1 MSVQQSTRQYSTT
14 WIMLLALLTSL
25 GPLSIDMY
33 LPALPQMAQD
43 FGVSTQMVANTLPA
57 YFLGLALG
65 QLIYGPLSD
74 RIGRKTPLYFGLT
87 LYVVASLLCIFAV
100 NEWSLIAARILQAV
114 GGCVGVVIARAAI
127 RDRLDMQASAQAFAS
142 MMIVMGIAPVIAPSL
157 GAVVLK
163 FFAWQAVFGFL
174 MLIGVICLVCV
185 HFFFKESL
193 PAERRLKLNVAQII
207 QLYGSIFKDPS
218 FKWPMLAGCFS
229 GGILFCYI
237 SSSAAV
243 LMDDYGLTHQQFAYA
258 FGLNAFGIMLLSTL
272 NKKLGHQFSVLNRL
286 KIGSV
291 IQLLGASILFSAGL
305 IGHSPLWVVLIGMFW
320 AVAGIGFTG
329 PNAMA
334 LAMAEQGAQAGTA
347 SAIMGSMQFAC
358 GLLGG
363 VILNFLVWNSLLNM
377 GVLMLIFV
385 GVTLLCILQLSRQ
398 LQNRSLNT

>member
-243 LMDDYGLTHQQFAYA
+243 LMDDYGLTQQQFAYA

>member
-1 MSVQQSTRQYSTT
+1 MSVQQSTQQYSTA

-43 FGVSTQMVANTLPA
+43 FSVSTQMVANTLPA

-74 RIGRKTPLYFGLT
+74 RIGRKAPLYFGLT
-87 LYVVASLLCIFAV
+87 LYIVASLLCIFAS
-100 NEWSLIAARILQAV
+100 NEWSLIVARILQAV

-142 MMIVMGIAPVIAPSL
+142 MMIVMGIAPIIAPSL
-157 GAVVLK
+157 GAMVLT
-163 FFAWQAVFGFL
+163 FFSWQAVFVFL
-174 MLIGVICLVCV
+174 TLIGLICVVCV

-193 PAERRLKLNVAQII
+193 PQERRLKLNVAQII
-207 QLYGSIFKDPS
+207 RLYGSIFKDPS

-237 SSSAAV
+237 SSSASV
-243 LMDDYGLTHQQFAYA
+243 LMDDYGLTQQQFAYA

-272 NKKLGHQFSVLNRL
+272 NKKLGHQFSVLSRL
-286 KIGSV
+286 KIGSI
-291 IQLLGASILFSAGL
+291 IQLLGACILFIAGL
-305 IGHSPLWVVLIGMFW
+305 TDHSPLWLVLIGMFW
-320 AVAGIGFTG
+320 AVSGIGFTG

-334 LAMAEQGAQAGTA
+334 LAMSEQGSQAGTA
-347 SAIMGSMQFAC
+347 SAVMGSMQFAC

-363 VILNFLVWNSLLNM
+363 IILNFLIWNSLLNM
-377 GVLMLIFV
+377 GILMLIFV
-385 GVTLLCILQLSRQ
+385 GVTLLAIMQLSRQ
-398 LQNRSLNT
+398 FQNKSINT

>member
-1 MSVQQSTRQYSTT
+1 MSVQQSTRQYSTA

-87 LYVVASLLCIFAV
+87 LYVVASLLCIFAS

-142 MMIVMGIAPVIAPSL
+142 MMIVMGIAPIVAPSV
-157 GAVVLK
+157 GAMVLT
-163 FFAWQAVFGFL
+163 FFSWHAVFVFL
-174 MLIGVICLVCV
+174 TLIGLICLFCV

-193 PAERRLKLNVAQII
+193 PPERRLKLNVAQII

-243 LMDDYGLTHQQFAYA
+243 LMDHYGLAQQQFAYT
-258 FGLNAFGIMLLSTL
+258 FGLNAFGIMLLSAL
-272 NKKLGHQFSVLNRL
+272 NKRLGQQFSVLSRL
-286 KIGSV
+286 KIGGI
-291 IQLLGASILFSAGL
+291 IQLLGVCILFSAGL
-305 IGHSPLWVVLIGMFW
+305 IGHSPLWLVLIGMFW

-334 LAMAEQGAQAGTA
+334 LAMSEQGAQAGTA

-363 VILNFLVWNSLLNM
+363 VILNFLMWNSLLNM
-377 GVLMLIFV
+377 GILMLIFV
-385 GVTLLCILQLSRQ
+385 AVTLLAILQLSRQ
-398 LQNRSLNT
+398 LQDKSLNI

>member
-1 MSVQQSTRQYSTT
+1 MSEQQSTQQYSTA

-87 LYVVASLLCIFAV
+87 LYVVASLLCIFAS

-142 MMIVMGIAPVIAPSL
+142 MMIVMGIAPVVAPSL
-157 GAVVLK
+157 GAIVLK

-174 MLIGVICLVCV
+174 TLIGLICLVCV

-193 PAERRLKLNVAQII
+193 PLERRLKLNVAQII

-237 SSSAAV
+237 NSSAAV
-243 LMDDYGLTHQQFAYA
+243 LMDDFGLTQQQFAYA

-272 NKKLGHQFSVLNRL
+272 NKKLGHHFSVMSRL
-286 KIGSV
+286 KIGGI
-291 IQLLGASILFSAGL
+291 IQLIGASILFVAGF
-305 IGHSPLWVVLIGMFW
+305 IGHSPLWVVLLGMFW

-334 LAMAEQGAQAGTA
+334 LAMSEQGAQAGTA

-363 VILNFLVWNSLLNM
+363 VILNFLIWNSLLNM
-377 GVLMLIFV
+377 GILMLIFV
-385 GVTLLCILQLSRQ
+385 GITLLSIMQLSRQ
-398 LQNRSLNT
+398 LQNKNLNT

>member
-243 LMDDYGLTHQQFAYA
+243 LMDDYGLTQQQFAYA

-398 LQNRSLNT
+398 LQNRHLNT

>member
-1 MSVQQSTRQYSTT
+1 MSVQQSTRQYSTA

-87 LYVVASLLCIFAV
+87 LYVVASLLCIFAS

-142 MMIVMGIAPVIAPSL
+142 MMIVMGIAPIVAPSV
-157 GAVVLK
+157 GAMVLT
-163 FFAWQAVFGFL
+163 FFSWHAVFVFL
-174 MLIGVICLVCV
+174 TLIGLICLFCV

-193 PAERRLKLNVAQII
+193 PPERRLKLNVAQII

-243 LMDDYGLTHQQFAYA
+243 LMDHYGLAQQQFAYA
-258 FGLNAFGIMLLSTL
+258 FGLNAFGIMLLSAL
-272 NKKLGHQFSVLNRL
+272 NKRLGQQFSVLSRL
-286 KIGSV
+286 KIGGI
-291 IQLLGASILFSAGL
+291 IQLLGVSILFSAGL
-305 IGHSPLWVVLIGMFW
+305 IGHSPLWLVLIGMFW

-334 LAMAEQGAQAGTA
+334 LAMSQQGAQAGTA

-363 VILNFLVWNSLLNM
+363 VILNFLMWDSLLNM
-377 GVLMLIFV
+377 GILMLIFV
-385 GVTLLCILQLSRQ
+385 AVTLLAILQLSRQ
-398 LQNRSLNT
+398 LQDKSLNI

>member
-1 MSVQQSTRQYSTT
+1 
-14 WIMLLALLTSL
+14 MLLALLTSL

-174 MLIGVICLVCV
+174 MLIGLICLVCV

-193 PAERRLKLNVAQII
+193 PIERRLKLNVAQII

-243 LMDDYGLTHQQFAYA
+243 LMDDYGLTQQQFAYA

-305 IGHSPLWVVLIGMFW
+305 IGHSSLWVVLIGMFW

-398 LQNRSLNT
+398 LQNRRLNT

>member
-1 MSVQQSTRQYSTT
+1 MSEQQSTQQYSTA

-33 LPALPQMAQD
+33 LPALPQMASD

-74 RIGRKTPLYFGLT
+74 RIGRKKPLYFGLL
-87 LYVVASLLCIFAV
+87 LYIVASMLCVFATS
-100 NEWSLIAARILQAV
+100 EWSLIAARILQAV

-142 MMIVMGIAPVIAPSL
+142 MMIVMGIAPIIAPSL
-157 GAVVLK
+157 GAMVLR
-163 FFAWQAVFGFL
+163 FFTWHAVFVFL
-174 MLIGVICLVCV
+174 TLMGVICLLCV

-193 PAERRLKLNVAQII
+193 APERRLKLNINQVGS
-207 QLYGSIFKDPS
+207 LYAVIFTDRS
-218 FKWPMLAGCFS
+218 FRWPMLAGCFS
-229 GGILFCYI
+229 GGVLFCYI
-237 SSSAAV
+237 SSSASV
-243 LMDDYGLTHQQFAYA
+243 LMDDYGLNQQQFAYA
-258 FGLNAFGIMLLSTL
+258 FGINAFGIMLFSTL
-272 NKKLGHQFSVLNRL
+272 NKKLAHQFSVLGRL
-286 KIGSV
+286 KIGGT
-291 IQLLGASILFSAGL
+291 IQLIGAAILFIAGL
-305 IGHSPLWVVLIGMFW
+305 MGQIPLWMVLSGMFL

-334 LAMAEQGAQAGTA
+334 LAMSEQGSRAGTA

-363 VILNFLVWNSLLNM
+363 VILNFLIWNALLNM
-377 GVLMLIFV
+377 ALVMLMFV
-385 GVTLLCILQLSRQ
+385 AVTLLAIKQLNPPAHHERPHS
-398 LQNRSLNT
+398 

>member
-174 MLIGVICLVCV
+174 MLIGLICLVCV

-193 PAERRLKLNVAQII
+193 PIERRLKLNVAQII

-243 LMDDYGLTHQQFAYA
+243 LMDDYGLTQQQFAYA

-398 LQNRSLNT
+398 LQNRRLNT